1 MYLITL
7 EWSDKHQI
15 RSKTITPK
23 DSTIVPNKIII
34 GRGEEVC
41 DVVLQHQDPQ
51 IIQTVSTTHLAIFY
65 NQNDKNFY
73 AHNLTRNR
81 QAPLQKNPAFIDGK
95 KVIDEM
101 VRIKLGS
108 QIQLGKILI
117 EVKNLALEN
126 DNREFVINC
135 SNPNEPHKLSLEYEG
150 LNCPFCGYIVF
161 AGTTLKIP
169 STPMELQLI
178 TQNSVTEEQ
187 EQEIFSLPIVLGR
200 EMAQLP
206 TEWENKNATPIVL
219 FDASNQISRFHAV
232 IKESNNQIIVEDKSS
247 NGTIINNKKII
258 KQSQHI
264 RDGDVIQI
272 GNYSIT
278 VASLS
283 IGTKISSGNSTIFN
297 PNSQIVSASVQ
308 QQNIRS
314 STILFNPETDE
325 IEHSPN
331 SPVHSANPQTSFPP
345 PEIFSDERVSVSAL
359 QRTNLPILESI
370 YASLGGGLG
379 SFVYVDHLRIAGV
392 SSENIAVVGLNPVP
406 YARYERLLNNCQIPR
421 YKRIRS
427 GSDSCPD
434 NIWGWPGYAIREAW
448 RDVFKGNVSA
458 AFTYLWQ
465 VFGEPIL
472 ADTYTPKADDVFK
485 SIDVEIKRIGWN
497 KIFYQ
502 GSIRSIRKTDDGRYC
517 IAYSDSK
524 PGHSDHRFLLAKY
537 IHIATGYPALK
548 LLPDLQGYRDTTGDL
563 KSVVQ
568 GYEPHS
574 HVYEYLE
581 RYGGMVILR
590 GSGIVAS
597 QVMDR
602 LTIAYQNNSNI
613 KIIHMNRDPRRGYK
627 FGLAQREVENDW
639 EFQPYNW
646 PKATW
651 GGDMRKMLEEA
662 TPLKR
667 RELLQSWG
675 GTTTASRKKW
685 RKTIQKALDE
695 GWYEIRYG
703 LVKQVIPNHQGHGVI
718 ATLLTNKGEAEI
730 NADFIIDCTGLISNP
745 RENPLLNDLITHYS
759 LDLNPQGRLH
769 VENDFEIKKM
779 RNNHGKIYASGIITL
794 GGPYA
799 AVDTFLGLQ
808 YSAHRIVESLATLK
822 TPEVKRIVGFYSLL
836 QWLKW
841 SVNQTP

>member
-1 MYLITL
+1 
-7 EWSDKHQI
+7 
-15 RSKTITPK
+15 
-23 DSTIVPNKIII
+23 
-34 GRGEEVC
+34 
-41 DVVLQHQDPQ
+41 
-51 IIQTVSTTHLAIFY
+51 
-65 NQNDKNFY
+65 
-73 AHNLTRNR
+73 
-81 QAPLQKNPAFIDGK
+81 
-95 KVIDEM
+95 
-101 VRIKLGS
+101 
-108 QIQLGKILI
+108 
-117 EVKNLALEN
+117 
-126 DNREFVINC
+126 
-135 SNPNEPHKLSLEYEG
+135 
-150 LNCPFCGYIVF
+150 
-161 AGTTLKIP
+161 
-169 STPMELQLI
+169 
-178 TQNSVTEEQ
+178 
-187 EQEIFSLPIVLGR
+187 
-200 EMAQLP
+200 
-206 TEWENKNATPIVL
+206 NA
-219 FDASNQISRFHAV
+219 
-232 IKESNNQIIVEDKSS
+232 
-247 NGTIINNKKII
+247 
-258 KQSQHI
+258 
-264 RDGDVIQI
+264 
-272 GNYSIT
+272 
-278 VASLS
+278 
-283 IGTKISSGNSTIFN
+283 
-297 PNSQIVSASVQ
+297 
-308 QQNIRS
+308 
-314 STILFNPETDE
+314 
-325 IEHSPN
+325 
-331 SPVHSANPQTSFPP
+331 
-345 PEIFSDERVSVSAL
+345 
-359 QRTNLPILESI
+359 
-370 YASLGGGLG
+370 
-379 SFVYVDHLRIAGV
+379 
-392 SSENIAVVGLNPVP
+392 VP

-448 RDVFKGNVSA
+448 RDVFKGNLSA
-458 AFTYLWQ
+458 AFSYLWQ
-465 VFGEPIL
+465 VFAEPIL

-485 SIDVEIKRIGWN
+485 SIDLEGKRIGWN

-581 RYGGMVILR
+581 SNGGTVIIR

-602 LTIAYQNNSNI
+602 LTIAYKNNSNI
-613 KIIHMNRDPRRGYK
+613 KIIHMNREPRRGYK

-651 GGDMRKMLEEA
+651 GGDMRKMLEDA
-662 TPLKR
+662 NPLQR

-675 GTTTASRKKW
+675 GTTTASRKEW
-685 RKTIQKALDE
+685 RKTIQKGLDE

-703 LVKQVIPNHQGHGVI
+703 LVKQVIPNHQGQGVF
-718 ATLLTNKGEAEI
+718 ATLLTNKGEDKI
-730 NADFIIDCTGLISNP
+730 NANFIIDCTGLISNP
-745 RENPLLNDLITHYS
+745 RDNPLLNDLITHYN

-769 VENDFEIKKM
+769 VENDFEVQKM
-779 RNNHGKIYASGIITL
+779 RNDDGKVYASGIITL

-822 TPEVKRIVGFYSLL
+822 TPEVRRIFGLYSLS

-841 SVNQTP
+841 SGNKTP